1 MGIEDD
7 ISVLERV
14 PTFSA
19 LGREA
24 LRILA
29 IGAENRSLAAGDVL
43 FTVGDVAD
51 AGFIIQIGAFSLKE
65 GAADSAGQTVI
76 ARSGTLLGE
85 FALLT
90 ETTRPMTAVAIESS
104 KVLRITRTLFLKML
118 EGYPE
123 AAVRLRSHI
132 ATRATRTAN
141 DISAVGSTI
150 DPTPRRK

>member
-14 PTFSA
+14 PTFSV

-29 IGAENRSLAAGDVL
+29 IGAENRALASGDVL
-43 FTVGDVAD
+43 FTIGDVAD
-51 AGFIIQIGAFSLKE
+51 AGFIIQNGAFSLKD
-65 GAADSAGQTVI
+65 GMPDSAGQAVI

-90 ETTRPMTAVAIESS
+90 ETRRPMTAMAVEPS

-123 AAVRLRSHI
+123 AALRLRAHI
-132 ATRATRTAN
+132 ATRATRTAE
-141 DISAVGSTI
+141 DISQIGATL
-150 DPTPRRK
+150 DPTARRK

>member
-7 ISVLERV
+7 ITVLQRV
-14 PTFSA
+14 PTVSV

-29 IGAENRSLAAGDVL
+29 IGAENLSLSAGEML
-43 FTVGDVAD
+43 FNAGDVAD
-51 AGFIIQIGAFSLKE
+51 SGFVIQFGAFSLKE
-65 GAADSAGQTVI
+65 GQADSAGQAVI
-76 ARSGTLLGE
+76 AGSGTLLGE

-90 ETTRPMTAVAIESS
+90 ETTRPMTAIAVEPS

-123 AAVRLRSHI
+123 AAVHMRNYI
-132 ATRATRTAN
+132 AARVTRTAN
-141 DISAVGSTI
+141 EITKVGTAI
-150 DPTPRRK
+150 DPRQK